1 MDALNEVVEENCVV
15 KGANLIRFQTFLTN
29 VCVQS
34 SAIEE
39 PQINE
44 RKRWQR
50 RWWLIKINYS
60 PSP

>member
-1 MDALNEVVEENCVV
+1 MDALNEVVKENCVV
-15 KGANLIRFQTFLTN
+15 KGANLIRYQTFLTN
-29 VCVQS
+29 VSVQS

-44 RKRWQR
+44 RKRWHR
-50 RWWLIKINYS
+50 HWRLIKINYS